1 MGMILIPVLKIFFS
15 DCFISFIDSF
25 IILLERPLL
34 NSPSMTLNLS
44 ISPFKFDNKS
54 FQYLKVKKNLKRY
67 FLKKILNIH
76 VQV

>member
-1 MGMILIPVLKIFFS
+1 MGMILIPDLKIFFS

-44 ISPFKFDNKS
+44 ISPFKFDNIS

-67 FLKKILNIH
+67 FLKKS
-76 VQV
+76 